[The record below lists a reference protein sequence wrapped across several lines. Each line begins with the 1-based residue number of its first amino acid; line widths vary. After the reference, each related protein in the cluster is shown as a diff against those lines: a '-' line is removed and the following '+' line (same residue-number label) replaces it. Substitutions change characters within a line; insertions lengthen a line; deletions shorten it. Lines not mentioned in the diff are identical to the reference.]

1 MNVLG
6 RIGFGLS
13 SISIT
18 SARPMGMD
26 TNVAHNSYTMCPP
39 HPISQPTTD
48 GNKRL
53 ALPEIVTSY
62 NSQISEVSV
71 VVLG

>member
-1 MNVLG
+1 
-6 RIGFGLS
+6 
-13 SISIT
+13 
-18 SARPMGMD
+18 MGMD